1 VLAEDSSSASANLLV
16 IRRIEGA
23 STGVFKIHPAEG
35 PFFYVR
41 EAYLPV
47 ESLAAIAGIGTAGP
61 LVPDPDDPEAEG
73 RIVPEPAAEGIIFA
87 SRAWLAER
95 TAMGYLAR
103 SEYCRRQLEVRL
115 DRKGFSRDEAGMAL
129 DFLEAGQK
137 LSDERYASAWLRSR
151 VIHQSEGKRKLL
163 AGLLSRG
170 VRSCDA
176 ERALAGFF
184 VDADERALCERAAAK
199 LRRMGKSAEKIQ
211 TSLVRKGFSIKL
223 AAEMAKKALA
233 E

>member
-1 VLAEDSSSASANLLV
+1 MLAEDSSSASANLLV

-41 EAYLPV
+41 DAYLSAEAVSVIV
-47 ESLAAIAGIGTAGP
+47 EIGTAGP
-61 LVPDPDDPEAEG
+61 LVPDVDDIHAGGIPISETTTEAVL
-73 RIVPEPAAEGIIFA
+73 RA
-87 SRAWLAER
+87 SRSYLAER

-103 SEYCRRQLEVRL
+103 SEYCRRQLEDRL
-115 DRKGFSRDEAGMAL
+115 ARKGFSRDEAAMAL
-129 DFLEAGQK
+129 DYLEAGQK

-170 VRSCDA
+170 VKSADA
-176 ERALAGFF
+176 ERALAEFF
-184 VDADERALCERAAAK
+184 VDADERALCERAANK
-199 LRRMGKSAEKIQ
+199 LRRLGKPADKVL
-211 TSLVRKGFSIKL
+211 TSLIRKGFSARL
-223 AAEMAKKALA
+223 AAEMAKKPPDD
-233 E
+233 

>member
-1 VLAEDSSSASANLLV
+1 MLAEDSSSASANLLV
-16 IRRIEGA
+16 IRRIERA

-41 EAYLPV
+41 DAYLSA
-47 ESLAAIAGIGTAGP
+47 EALAAIADIGTAGP
-61 LVPDPDDPEAEG
+61 LVPDADDTGSRG
-73 RIVPEPAAEGIIFA
+73 RIVPESASEGIILA

-95 TAMGYLAR
+95 TAMGYLSR
-103 SEYCRRQLEVRL
+103 SEYCRRQLEERL
-115 DRKGFSRDEAGMAL
+115 SRKGFSRDEAAMAL
-129 DFLEAGQK
+129 DVLESAQK

-176 ERALAGFF
+176 ERALEGFF

-199 LRRMGKSAEKIQ
+199 LRRLGKTEEKIR
-211 TSLVRKGFSIKL
+211 TSLIRKGFSGKL
-223 AAEMAKKALA
+223 AMEMAKKAPD

>member
-1 VLAEDSSSASANLLV
+1 M
-16 IRRIEGA
+16 
-23 STGVFKIHPAEG
+23 
-35 PFFYVR
+35 R
-41 EAYLPV
+41 ETYLPV
-47 ESLAAIAGIGTAGP
+47 EALAAIAAIGTAGP
-61 LVPDPDDPEAEG
+61 LVPDADDAWPDG
-73 RIVPEPAAEGIIFA
+73 RIVPESAAEGIISA

-103 SEYCRRQLEVRL
+103 SEYCRRQLEERL
-115 DRKGFSRDEAGMAL
+115 ARKGFSRDESAMAL
-129 DFLEAGQK
+129 DYLEAAQK

-176 ERALAGFF
+176 ERALENYF

-199 LRRMGKSAEKIQ
+199 LSRLGKSPEKIQ
-211 TSLVRKGFSIKL
+211 TSLIRKGFSIKL
-223 AAEMAKKALA
+223 AREMAKKAPD